1 MTPKSCHV
9 RVALALILY
18 LFFSLTWLEL
28 PGLYYDE
35 TNFVNASLGATSG
48 NFVTWSAEIFGKK
61 VPLMIMDYI
70 GALKSALYAPIFK
83 IFGCSA
89 VTARAPVV
97 LIGLITLLAA
107 FGLFRR
113 MFDRTIAVV
122 ALLLFAT
129 DCTYIFANRL
139 DWGPVSLMLA
149 LEMSALYCM
158 WRWMQ
163 EENRRWLAPAG
174 LLFGLGLYNKVIF
187 IWIIAAFFVALL
199 LCYRTHV
206 LKLLHRRSLLSFVPA
221 FLFGCLP
228 LIAYNIEVPL
238 GTFQHQ
244 SALTVPGIEDVRYR
258 FLLARG
264 TLDGSGVYYLVNYNE
279 VSRPSTLLQS
289 PPSGRLDKAISA
301 AAAVPWVHRSLLPYY
316 FVGSLALIALLWI
329 AGRLRKKREILF
341 IAAQF
346 AVIAVLICLNEKA
359 TGAHHLIAFYPF
371 LFILIAYA
379 VCELGRWIFSARLP
393 KRLFIGAGL
402 LPLLAVNSVTDAR
415 YLKSFQAKGGH
426 GGWSDAIYSL
436 GDFVRENPDRKYV
449 LMEWGFTTQL
459 ILLTHGRLRYE
470 EFACSEE
477 NPAACMD
484 RVLQSRNAA
493 FVFHVPEFADKPML
507 PAFKDAMARQHLRG
521 RPLKTFF
528 QRDGRPIYVV
538 YAIAPPVPNPPAGNA
553 GFSYLRE
560 GEDFDEK
567 SGGDLDAKEAA
578 SGRKAL
584 GNFWGRRPEDFVA
597 YKFTL
602 STDLAD
608 ARLSIRYAFED
619 KAPHEYFL
627 FLDGNYIDTFTL
639 PPTPGY
645 GYTADQWKMFE
656 IKLGSMEAGGH
667 ELKIVPAGPH
677 QVLNLDYWS
686 LSETRDREDAKDA
699 KKTQRI

>member
-1 MTPKSCHV
+1 MKPKSFYV
-9 RVALALILY
+9 WITLALILY
-18 LFFSLTWLEL
+18 LFFSLTWLGL

-35 TNFVNASLGATSG
+35 TNFVNAALGATSG
-48 NFVTWSAEIFGKK
+48 SFVSWSAEVFGKK

-113 MFDRTIAVV
+113 MFDGTIAVV

-129 DCTYIFANRL
+129 DCSFIFANRL

-149 LEMSALYCM
+149 LGMSALYCM

-163 EENRRWLAPAG
+163 EENRCWLALAG

-206 LKLLHRRSLLSFVPA
+206 LKLLHWRSLLSFIPA

-228 LIAYNIEVPL
+228 LIVYNIEVPL

-244 SALTVPGIEDVRYR
+244 SALTVPGIDDVRYR

-279 VSRPSTLLQS
+279 VSRPSTMMQS

-301 AAAVPWVHRSLLPYY
+301 IAAVRWVHRSLLPYY
-316 FVGSLALIALLWI
+316 FAGSLALIALLWI

-341 IAAQF
+341 LAVQFVAIAAF
-346 AVIAVLICLNEKA
+346 ICLNEKA

-371 LFILIAYA
+371 LFILIAFA
-379 VCELGRWIFSARLP
+379 VCELGRWISSARLP
-393 KRLFIGAGL
+393 NRIFIGACL

-426 GGWSDAIYSL
+426 GGWSDAIYRL
-436 GDFVRENPDRKYV
+436 GDFVRENPDRKYI

-470 EFACSEE
+470 DFACSEE

-484 RVLQSRNAA
+484 RVIPSRNAN
-493 FVFHVPEFADKPML
+493 FVFHVPQFTDKPML
-507 PAFKDAMARQHLRG
+507 PVFKEALARQNLQG
-521 RPLKTFF
+521 RRLKTFF

-538 YAIAPPVPNPPAGNA
+538 YEVTPPASPAAAGDA
-553 GFSYLRE
+553 GFSYMHE
-560 GEDFDEK
+560 GEDFDRK

-578 SGRKAL
+578 SGKKAL
-584 GNFWGRRPEDFVA
+584 GNFWGRRPEDFVT

-602 STDLAD
+602 STNLAD

-619 KAPHEYFL
+619 KAPHAYFL
-627 FLDGNYIDTFTL
+627 LLDGNYIDTVTL

-645 GYTADQWKMFE
+645 GYTADQWKTFE
-656 IKLGSMEAGGH
+656 VKLGPMEIGGH

-677 QVLNLDYWS
+677 QILNLDFWS
-686 LSETRDREDAKDA
+686 LSDTGNREDAKDA